1 MALVLVQCIEP
12 NALPLMVEHEVRLL
26 ETFRLFVLSDTRGA
40 GASALRQ
47 TILLSADEDPPPE
60 ATLVFE
66 LDVYDPGAGDSIVF
80 RVRRMGARVYI
91 DWLRPN
97 VRSRIGEGNE
107 LPTGARLEVILQ
119 DARRIV
125 ITLQMESELLQS
137 SVDAIGGGVYRHKA
151 KDEGSAAWYLYYS
164 FFQLMVMNT
173 TLLRDKIN
181 LWLRRRGLHPWVVLA
196 ILSVGS
202 LLLLAGW
209 MAYNQHKAA
218 QAAEEKSKALE
229 EINARVEEARQ
240 NALDNEMAC
249 LQERQSLARRLQDI
263 EESYKALISQ
273 AINYTFSQ
281 SVSVEVGGN
290 RMGDDSLM
298 PFDEQYQANTTQA
311 ILDRM
316 ESVPGDAVAMSFCMQ
331 QEQVL
336 GVDLPRYILT
346 WHPDPNVVCPLNY
359 AIVDNG
365 IDRKGSWGLSE
376 RVAKEF
382 GAQNYSEGGQ
392 AGADQLEAQLGS
404 PRMAPRWSATTLAI
418 GIREIQFTLL
428 TADTGGRPPVAPGQ
442 AQIWS
447 LAIWDAYNRVPSPAG
462 GVMDKP
468 VGYCVDEM
476 LDRLTSTAGVSEPG
490 APVLPDIAMVANEN
504 RSLVVPPSP
513 SCPWP
518 ADAFTLGTKSA
529 LRAVV
534 NMSYYLDH
542 ENNEPSETDAN

>member
-1 MALVLVQCIEP
+1 MAFVQVQCIEP

-40 GASALRQ
+40 GASTLRQ
-47 TILLSADEDPPPE
+47 TILISADEDPPPE

-66 LDVYDPGAGDSIVF
+66 LDVYDPGAGDQIVF
-80 RVRRMGARVYI
+80 RVRRMGARVYV
-91 DWLRPN
+91 DWICPN

-119 DARRIV
+119 DARRILV
-125 ITLQMESELLQS
+125 TLQMESDLLQS
-137 SVDAIGGGVYRHKA
+137 TVDAVGGGVYRHKA

-173 TLLRDKIN
+173 TLLRDKVN

-209 MAYNQHKAA
+209 AAYNQHKAA
-218 QAAEEKSKALE
+218 KAAEEKSQALE
-229 EINARVEEARQ
+229 EMNARIEEARQ
-240 NALDNEMAC
+240 NALENEMAC

-263 EESYKALISQ
+263 AESYKALISQ

-298 PFDEQYQANTTQA
+298 PFDEQYQNSTTQA

-316 ESVPGDAVAMSFCMQ
+316 ESVSGDTVAMAFCLQ
-331 QEQVL
+331 QDQVL
-336 GVDLPRYILT
+336 GVDLPRYVLT

-359 AIVDNG
+359 ATVDNG

-392 AGADQLEAQLGS
+392 AGADQLEEQLGS

-476 LDRLTSTAGVSEPG
+476 IDRITSTAGVSEPG
-490 APVLPDIAMVANEN
+490 APVLPDIALVANE
-504 RSLVVPPSP
+504 SKTLVVPPSP

-534 NMSYYLDH
+534 NMAHYLDY
-542 ENNEPSETDAN
+542 ENNEPTATEAN